1 MMSEIK
7 HLLIDSARLKMKLA
21 EDDVFVEQVK
31 LAAESLCSC
40 FRSGNKV
47 LFCGNG
53 GSAADAQHLAAEF
66 SGRFEK
72 DRAPLPAEALHVNS
86 SYMTAVANDYSFD
99 VVYSRMIEAMGK
111 PGDVLVG
118 FSTSGNSKNIIHAFE
133 AAAKLGMKTIA
144 FTGKDGGKLKPMA
157 DICIHI
163 PHNNT
168 ARVQEVHITAGHII
182 CKLVEEKLFN

>member
-1 MMSEIK
+1 MTDIRSILLESAGIKTSLSEDQHFI
-7 HLLIDSARLKMKLA
+7 
-21 EDDVFVEQVK
+21 
-31 LAAESLCSC
+31 ESLVQSAAMIIGS
-40 FRSGNKV
+40 FSNGGKV

-111 PGDVLVG
+111 KGDVLVG
-118 FSTSGNSKNIIHAFE
+118 FSTSGNSQNIINAFE
-133 AAAKLGMKTIA
+133 VAGKRGMKTIA
-144 FTGKDGGKLKPMA
+144 FTGKDGGRLKSMA
-157 DICIHI
+157 DICLHI

-168 ARVQEVHITAGHII
+168 ARVQEAHITAGHII
-182 CKLVEEKLFN
+182 CKLVEEKLFG